1 MKKFLGIMIAL
12 FAVLLIVGCGD
23 NGDNGTDDDNG
34 NDDDNGYEEENG
46 YDDNENGEEANGD
59 NNAGGAANGE
69 VVVVTPAAEHG
80 WLAGVIY
87 FAEEAGSELGF
98 DNFRIL
104 TSTDIAEQAGQ
115 LDELISQGVGA
126 IVLQPHT
133 YEIEVAA
140 ERVIDARIPLILFN
154 RYAEVDYDAY
164 VAGSNMMMGEEAA
177 RKIGDGLNGEGIV
190 ITVANPSAGS
200 TSVVR
205 NEGFANIMDEYFPDI
220 ERIEMTVENFT
231 QEAALSS
238 MADVLVANPQ
248 IDAIFSI
255 DDETSLGILQAIRE
269 AGRDDIQFISGGGG
283 AQTYFREIYAEDDI
297 TLFSA
302 TYSPRMMGDAIRVAN
317 RIVNG
322 EAISELDENNQWIIP
337 PSIITSDNVSNYF
350 AEDSPY

>member
-1 MKKFLGIMIAL
+1 MKKFFGILTAFL
-12 FAVLLIVGCGD
+12 AVLLIVGCGD
-23 NGDNGTDDDNG
+23 DNGGSDTAA
-34 NDDDNGYEEENG
+34 DDDNGYEETNNG
-46 YDDNENGEEANGD
+46 DEDNGNEDVGGGAGNGEI
-59 NNAGGAANGE
+59 
-69 VVVVTPAAEHG
+69 VVVTPAAEHG

-87 FAEEAGSELGF
+87 FAEEAGNELGF

-104 TSTDIAEQAGQ
+104 QSTDIAEQAGQ
-115 LDELISQGVGA
+115 LDELITQGVGA

-140 ERVIDARIPLILFN
+140 ERVIDAGIPLILFN
-154 RYAEVDYDAY
+154 RYADVDYDAY

-177 RKIGDGLNGEGIV
+177 RKIGEGLNGEGIV

-200 TSVVR
+200 TSAVR

-231 QEAALSS
+231 QEAALSL
-238 MADVLVANPQ
+238 MADVLVANPH
-248 IDAIFSI
+248 IDAVFSI
-255 DDETSLGILQAIRE
+255 DDESSLGILQAIRE
-269 AGRDDIQFISGGGG
+269 AGRDDIQFMSGGGG
-283 AQTYFREIYAEDDI
+283 AQTYFREIYDEDDI

-322 EAISELDENNQWIIP
+322 ESISELDADNQWIIP
-337 PSIITSDNVSNYF
+337 PTIITRDNVSNYF